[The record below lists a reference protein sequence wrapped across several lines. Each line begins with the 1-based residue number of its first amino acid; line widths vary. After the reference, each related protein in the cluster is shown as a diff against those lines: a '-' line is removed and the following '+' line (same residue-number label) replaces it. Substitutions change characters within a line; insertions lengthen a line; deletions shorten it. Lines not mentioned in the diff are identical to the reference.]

1 MRFDRKPEIRC
12 LNPIGSSNS
21 ANFVGHPLLIVKTEK
36 MLNYRIAEC
45 NVEAGVLELSK
56 ISGIAND
63 RFDVGEEF
71 WLRLEIES
79 NDLDVNSVH
88 PSLDFPKPACASN
101 VKDTNRFG

>member
-1 MRFDRKPEIRC
+1 
-12 LNPIGSSNS
+12 
-21 ANFVGHPLLIVKTEK
+21 
-36 MLNYRIAEC
+36 MLNNRIAEC
-45 NVEAGVLELSK
+45 NVEAGVPELPK
-56 ISGIAND
+56 ISGVAND

-88 PSLDFPKPACASN
+88 PSLDFPKLACASN